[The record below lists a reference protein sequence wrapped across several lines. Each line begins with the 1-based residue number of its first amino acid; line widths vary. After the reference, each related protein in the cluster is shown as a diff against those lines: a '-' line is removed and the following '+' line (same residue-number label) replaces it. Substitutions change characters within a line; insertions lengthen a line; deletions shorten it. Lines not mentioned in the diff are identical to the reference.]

1 MPKGNSSGKRL
12 SNFRSHDASCGRR
25 FVYTN
30 SVAQSSAQC
39 SSSSYDQVSLFP
51 TFLLLVCRYLK
62 ERKSNV
68 MRKKKGFMNEHPSR
82 LWKGTNLFIVRS
94 PQQNI
99 CPNNDIRDSREQ
111 ERMMVPPYRKRFPNV
126 WTCPNASVDTTN
138 SWRMMAIISPGW
150 INIESSQI
158 SIKSSRIR

>member
-1 MPKGNSSGKRL
+1 MTQAVDVDLFTRIQSPNHLHSAPVLLMTKFLYFRL
-12 SNFRSHDASCGRR
+12 FFCWCA
-25 FVYTN
+25 YTW
-30 SVAQSSAQC
+30 
-39 SSSSYDQVSLFP
+39 
-51 TFLLLVCRYLK
+51 RK
-62 ERKSNV
+62 ENQMSWG
-68 MRKKKGFMNEHPSR
+68 KKKGFMNEHPSR